1 MRPSPLGYNEIVK
14 LCGDPVP
21 LIRED
26 GTVSP
31 FWEARMVSVK
41 MPAPLQLGWQPA
53 FARSARVHTAIAA
66 EVDETFRL
74 LSEAGLWSRF
84 RTYDGGYEWRRQRG
98 DRKKLSTHSFGLALD
113 FDEDTN
119 KQGRADG
126 DMPVEIVKVF
136 EACGWTW
143 GGRFAGAR
151 VDSMH
156 FQFAR
161 GY

>member
-1 MRPSPLGYNEIVK
+1 MRTSPLGYNEIVK

-31 FWEARMVSVK
+31 FWEARMVSVQ
-41 MPAPLQLGWQPA
+41 MPAPLPLGWSPQL
-53 FARSARVHTAIAA
+53 ARSVRVHTAIAP

-74 LSEAGLWSRF
+74 LSEAGVWSRF
-84 RTYDGGYEWRRQRG
+84 RTYDGGYAWRQQRG
-98 DRKKLSTHSFGLALD
+98 NHKKLSTHSFGLALD
-113 FDEDTN
+113 FDADTN
-119 KQGRADG
+119 KQGQEG
-126 DMPVEIVKVF
+126 DMPAEIVRIF

-143 GGRFAGAR
+143 GGRFAGSR
-151 VDSMH
+151 VDPMH